1 MRDFNDVQTLLEKYW
16 EGETTLEEERQIKG
30 YFAAGNVDE
39 RLRQYAPLFQA
50 LKEEQAVQ
58 LSKAKTVPI
67 RPQIYQW
74 QGYAAAASVVILL
87 AAGLWWAFSKPV
99 DAPVMANQDKPAIE
113 TPVNTAEQVAEPN
126 PKVLASAQSDVSKR
140 TMHPKRVIHKKDK
153 SPELNA
159 EEEAAMAEIK
169 AALALVSSKIRKGRQ
184 EAAKGAVHLESV
196 DRIFKKKEG

>member
-39 RLRQYAPLFQA
+39 RLLQYAPLFQA

-58 LSKAKTVPI
+58 LTKAKTAPI
-67 RPQIYQW
+67 RPQMYQW
-74 QGYAAAASVVILL
+74 QGYAAAASVAILL

-99 DAPVMANQDKPAIE
+99 DAPVMANQDKPVIE
-113 TPVNTAEQVAEPN
+113 PPVNAPEQIAEPN
-126 PKVLASAQSDVSKR
+126 AKVLAAIQPETPKRSA
-140 TMHPKRVIHKKDK
+140 HPKRVNHKKDK
-153 SPELNA
+153 APELNA